1 MQQEGWFPRLPLAR
15 GSLPVEVLGVPLGWV
30 LGLSLGWVLLVV
42 RPLGLGSARLR
53 WKIAMPVMLISAI
66 CSSISSQTHGFL
78 YKKDAG

>member
-1 MQQEGWFPRLPLAR
+1 MQQEGWFPRPPLAR
-15 GSLPVEVLGVPLGWV
+15 GSLPVEV

-53 WKIAMPVMLISAI
+53 WKIAMPVMLIGAV